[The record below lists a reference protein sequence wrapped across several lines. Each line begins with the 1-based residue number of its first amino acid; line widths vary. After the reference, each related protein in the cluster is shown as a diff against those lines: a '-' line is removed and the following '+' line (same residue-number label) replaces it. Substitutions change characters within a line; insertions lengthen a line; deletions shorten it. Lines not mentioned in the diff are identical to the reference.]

1 MIKMDKEITL
11 EEIRKAQFDIL
22 VEMTGKNLSP
32 EAMQS
37 LEKTSQHLRNLERLL
52 VSAFE
57 KKLIVALK
65 NESMALNALTEE
77 MNRTSE
83 QLSGLTVTLRKIV
96 KITGQIIDIL
106 ELVK

>member
-1 MIKMDKEITL
+1 MDKKITL
-11 EEIRKAQFDIL
+11 EEIRKAQYDIL
-22 VEMTGKNLSP
+22 VEITGKNLSS
-32 EAMQS
+32 ETVQS

-52 VSAFE
+52 VSTFE

-83 QLSGLTVTLRKIV
+83 QLSELTVTLRKIV

>member
-22 VEMTGKNLSP
+22 VEMTEKSLSP
-32 EAMQS
+32 EAVQS

-52 VSAFE
+52 VSSFE
-57 KKLIVALK
+57 KRLIVALK
-65 NESMALNALTEE
+65 NECMALNALTEE
-77 MNRTSE
+77 MKRTSE
-83 QLSGLTVTLRKIV
+83 QLSELTVTLRKIV

>member
-1 MIKMDKEITL
+1 MDKEITL

-22 VEMTGKNLSP
+22 VAMTEKNLSS
-32 EAMQS
+32 EAVQS

-52 VSAFE
+52 VSSFE
-57 KKLIVALK
+57 KRLIVALK
-65 NESMALNALTEE
+65 SESMALNALTEE
-77 MNRTSE
+77 MKRTSE
-83 QLSGLTVTLRKIV
+83 QLSELTVTLRKIV

>member
-1 MIKMDKEITL
+1 MIKMDKKITL
-11 EEIRKAQFDIL
+11 EEIRKAQYDIL
-22 VEMTGKNLSP
+22 VEITGKNLSS
-32 EAMQS
+32 ETVQS

-52 VSAFE
+52 VSTFE

-83 QLSGLTVTLRKIV
+83 QLSELTVTLRKIV

>member
-11 EEIRKAQFDIL
+11 EEIRKAQYDIL
-22 VEMTGKNLSP
+22 VEMTEKSLSP
-32 EAMQS
+32 EAVQS

-52 VSAFE
+52 VSSFE
-57 KKLIVALK
+57 KRLIVALK
-65 NESMALNALTEE
+65 NECMALNALTEE
-77 MNRTSE
+77 MKRTSE
-83 QLSGLTVTLRKIV
+83 QFSELTVTLRKIV